1 MRRKITQSREGY
13 QGYNKEKK
21 KKTENKQDDWFNPNH
36 TKDHTRW
43 K

>member
-21 KKTENKQDDWFNPNH
+21 KKQKTENKQDD
-36 TKDHTRW
+36 
-43 K
+43 